1 MVPTESI
8 AKLPCVPRLSALS
21 RWQRWGLALCLV
33 VVVLFGLLVEMRSA
47 YLQRRMGDLGVFLRT
62 AWAVRTGQDIY
73 TVTDN
78 NGYHYHYPPLFAI
91 LLAPLADPP
100 AGAERSWT
108 VPYALTVAIWYTIS
122 LFCLVIA
129 VHWLAGAL
137 EKTRRQADADKETR
151 RQGDKETGAHSSPC

>member
-21 RWQRWGLALCLV
+21 RWQRWGLALCITT
-33 VVVLFGLLVEMRSA
+33 VVLFGILVEMRSA

-91 LLAPLADPP
+91 LIVPLADPP
-100 AGAERSWT
+100 SGVIPSWT
-108 VPYALTVAIWYTIS
+108 VPYPLSVAIWYVFS
-122 LFCLVIA
+122 LLCLVIA
-129 VHWLAGAL
+129 VHWLACAL
-137 EKTRRQADADKETR
+137 EENAAGLAVLPGGSGRWWALRGLPILA
-151 RQGDKETGAHSSPC
+151 